1 MDQGPPRVALH
12 ALLKLAGVLDEMSG
26 RQPTGSSWDVQHP
39 RRSPV
44 PRKHPPS
51 PSQLRLSFEADRD
64 QPPKA
69 PPSAALLE
77 ALAELLLAAM
87 GMMTVTT
94 GSGEA
99 SDERRPRVSGQA
111 CPS

>member
-1 MDQGPPRVALH
+1 
-12 ALLKLAGVLDEMSG
+12 
-26 RQPTGSSWDVQHP
+26 
-39 RRSPV
+39 V
-44 PRKHPPS
+44 PRNHPPS

-77 ALAELLLAAM
+77 ALAELLLEALAELLLEALAELLLAAL
-87 GMMTVTT
+87 GTMTATT

-99 SDERRPRVSGQA
+99 NNERQDRR
-111 CPS
+111 

>member
-1 MDQGPPRVALH
+1 
-12 ALLKLAGVLDEMSG
+12 
-26 RQPTGSSWDVQHP
+26 
-39 RRSPV
+39 V
-44 PRKHPPS
+44 PRNHPPS

-77 ALAELLLAAM
+77 ALAELLLEALAELLLAAL
-87 GMMTVTT
+87 GTMTATT

-99 SDERRPRVSGQA
+99 NNERQDRR
-111 CPS
+111 

>member
-1 MDQGPPRVALH
+1 M
-12 ALLKLAGVLDEMSG
+12 
-26 RQPTGSSWDVQHP
+26 
-39 RRSPV
+39 

-51 PSQLRLSFEADRD
+51 PSQLRLSFEAGRD
-64 QPPKA
+64 LPPKA

-87 GMMTVTT
+87 DTMTMTT

-99 SDERRPRVSGQA
+99 GNERQDRR
-111 CPS
+111 